1 MDPKFSEDQLSQLT
15 DEEREGLIDEEDGDD
30 GGDEAEG
37 DNEADAG
44 GDVDKG
50 DEGEG
55 DGIDAEAGADGTDA
69 PLAEQNAATPS
80 VDDPGHPNTLPSS
93 TEEAATPTEHRP
105 RWLENTDIDEK
116 MSAIDKQR
124 DELATKFDEGE
135 LSATEY
141 RQQLKPLDDEFRTL
155 DRQKTKLEVQKDNDL
170 DTWKSD
176 VDTFIAKNSQYQ
188 DPTLQQ
194 MLDTEVRRLQT
205 TATNPLSP
213 SILQQA
219 HKAIS
224 DRISK
229 AFNVKADNP
238 KPDTATGKT
247 ASARRPEPP
256 PTLRNVPA
264 ADQVDIDDSGEFAEL
279 DRISTRDSVAY
290 EAALSSLKKSNPAAY
305 DRYMAQ

>member
-1 MDPKFSEDQLSQLT
+1 
-15 DEEREGLIDEEDGDD
+15 
-30 GGDEAEG
+30 
-37 DNEADAG
+37 
-44 GDVDKG
+44 
-50 DEGEG
+50 
-55 DGIDAEAGADGTDA
+55 
-69 PLAEQNAATPS
+69 
-80 VDDPGHPNTLPSS
+80 
-93 TEEAATPTEHRP
+93 
-105 RWLENTDIDEK
+105 

-170 DTWKSD
+170 DTWKAD
-176 VDTFIAKNSQYQ
+176 VDAFIGKNSQYQ

-194 MLDTEVRRLQT
+194 MLDTAVRRLQT

-213 SILQQA
+213 NILQQA

-229 AFNVKADNP
+229 AFNVKADP
-238 KPDTATGKT
+238 KPDTTGKT
-247 ASARRPEPP
+247 AGARRPEPP

-264 ADQVDIDDSGEFAEL
+264 ADPVDIDDSGEFAEL
-279 DRISTRDSVAY
+279 DRISARDSVAY